1 MNYTGDGTWATY
13 NDGSPI
19 SMTMT
24 LAFTELTPVFNE
36 DYAAYGDNSDGVGY

>member
-24 LAFTELTPVFNE
+24 LAFTELEPVFNNVQPNE
-36 DYAAYGDNSDGVGY
+36 ETHVPKVY